1 MRERKRVRRVSEE
14 LRRTAR
20 ELRISATDAEALLWE
35 VLRAGQLEGLKFRR
49 QHAVGR
55 FVLDFYCP
63 SAKLAIE
70 VDGGIHD
77 QQQERDELRTA
88 ELRTAEL
95 TARGCRVLRIRNE
108 EVLHSL
114 PAVLDRILSAARPQP
129 PLPELGEG
137 VASPSE
143 PGVRASPG

>member
-1 MRERKRVRRVSEE
+1 MGERKRVRRVSEE

-77 QQQERDELRTA
+77 QQQERDEA
-88 ELRTAEL
+88 RTAEL
-95 TARGCRVLRIRNE
+95 TAHGCRVLRVRNE
-108 EVLHSL
+108 DVLHSL